1 MIHLWFAIC
10 IRRCWQSLLPFM
22 VFDERMMCLFEEG
35 CVFFLSV
42 FNKKFHKGFTQ
53 ITYLRVGVDQKLL
66 LLKKIKKQ
74 EENIY
79 RNCFISTYIRIFVD
93 SPTFKGWTTH
103 LNLKGKKTL
112 TTTPNSVFYISDKNY
127 TQTPKPVIKNFYK
140 HTRKKKT
147 NGMNNKNLNLYPI
160 TFTFC
165 GYLKHPLPFFST
177 TFCHSIHKRK
187 YFNFIVFI
195 TIHKHIQLLGQRF
208 AKISKHPYGRYGSL
222 SSHKT

>member
-1 MIHLWFAIC
+1 MDGWYISGLPFASDVADNHCCRLWFLMKEWCVCLKRA
-10 IRRCWQSLLPFM
+10 
-22 VFDERMMCLFEEG
+22 VF
-35 CVFFLSV
+35 FFLSV

-53 ITYLRVGVDQKLL
+53 IMYLRVGVDQKLL

-140 HTRKKKT
+140 HTRKKK
-147 NGMNNKNLNLYPI
+147 NEWNE
-160 TFTFC
+160 
-165 GYLKHPLPFFST
+165 
-177 TFCHSIHKRK
+177 
-187 YFNFIVFI
+187 
-195 TIHKHIQLLGQRF
+195 Q
-208 AKISKHPYGRYGSL
+208 
-222 SSHKT
+222 